1 MSWQRGKEESGEED
15 RGERKRG
22 AGRRGVRGGKQPTE
36 AEQQNLQ
43 NVKR

>member
-15 RGERKRG
+15 RGERRRG
-22 AGRRGVRGGKQPTE
+22 AGRRGVRGGEQPTE